1 MPEAKSEKPKKVRD
15 IRTHDER
22 FTALSIAFA
31 QCKAAAYASGKVND
45 CSASKILEKSGVQRS
60 YLYGDRIADK
70 TVQEAYHQVA
80 TEIQD
85 FRDEF
90 QENKGTDKEH
100 TALTEANII
109 IDELTIE
116 KEEAQAQGASY
127 LTQVQRLK
135 QQLSLNAEAHN
146 NLINQQT
153 YAVHATHQA
162 QPTASVIPV
171 NFAETV
177 LVSPDRHMF
186 VKGKYLFHDQNVVD
200 AAWRISRDELK
211 KAMSQQQQTRIYM
224 LVGPPCSG
232 KSYWVKNPDLYPGAY
247 RPIIIDACNLTQTDR
262 HKWFRIIEKS
272 QNDYKVCAVYFDTP
286 LAELFSRNNQR
297 NPDKK
302 MPDAEIEN
310 KFKSLEMINLFE
322 EEFIDEIKVVRHA
335 TD

>member
-1 MPEAKSEKPKKVRD
+1 LSESEKPKKVRD
-15 IRTHDER
+15 NRPHDER

-31 QCKAAAYASGKVND
+31 ECKAAAYASGMVND
-45 CSASKILEKSGVQRS
+45 CSASKVLLKSGVQRK
-60 YLYGDRIADK
+60 YLYGKEIKDK
-70 TVQEAYHQVA
+70 TVREKYHKYA
-80 TEIQD
+80 KDIKE

-90 QENKGTDKEH
+90 QGNKGTDKEH

-109 IDELTIE
+109 INELTIE

-153 YAVHATHQA
+153 YAAHTHQT

-171 NFAETV
+171 NFTETV
-177 LVSPDRHMF
+177 VVSPDRHLY
-186 VKGKYLFHDQNVVD
+186 VKGKYSFHDQNVVD
-200 AAWRISRDELK
+200 AAWRISKDELK
-211 KAMSQQQQTRIYM
+211 KALSQQQQTRVYM

-247 RPIIIDACNLTQTDR
+247 RPIIIDACNLTQAER

-310 KFKSLEMINLFE
+310 KFKSLEMVNLFE